1 MNRKEAL
8 KKLGLSFGVV
18 IASPVLFHAS
28 CTKRSTTHF
37 FNELEL
43 QLLIET
49 CDIII
54 PGTNILPKA
63 SQAGVAE
70 YIDHYI
76 ADMVEDDEQINLK
89 SFMQQYMRAI
99 NPEKPI
105 EYWVENTFSADWNT
119 KNDWYDEINNF
130 EKSTKDGEKSKISD
144 EVAIFAL
151 LTNLKSLMIRA
162 YRGSELVGEQFLA
175 YDPIPGRHIGCID
188 LDEATGGKS
197 WSL

>member
-1 MNRKEAL
+1 MNRREAL
-8 KKLGLSFGVV
+8 QKLGLSFGVI

-28 CTKRSTTHF
+28 CSKKSTTYF

-49 CDIII
+49 SNVII
-54 PGTNILPKA
+54 PGTGDLPKA
-63 SQAGVAE
+63 SDVGVAE
-70 YIDHYI
+70 YIDHYV
-76 ADMVEDDEQINLK
+76 ADIVEDNEQKQLRV
-89 SFMQQYMRAI
+89 FMQQYMKAI
-99 NPEKPI
+99 SPEKPV
-105 EYWVENTFSADWNT
+105 EYWVEHSFSADWNT

>member
-1 MNRKEAL
+1 MNRREAL
-8 KKLGLSFGVV
+8 QKLGLSFGII

-28 CTKRSTTHF
+28 CSKKSTTYF

-49 CDIII
+49 SNVII
-54 PGTNILPKA
+54 PGTGDLPKA
-63 SQAGVAE
+63 SDVGVAE
-70 YIDHYI
+70 YIDHYV
-76 ADMVEDDEQINLK
+76 ADIVEDNEQTQLRV
-89 SFMQQYMRAI
+89 FMQQYMKAI
-99 NPEKPI
+99 SPEKPV

>member
-1 MNRKEAL
+1 MNRREAL
-8 KKLGLSFGVV
+8 QKLGLSFGVI

-28 CTKRSTTHF
+28 CSKKSTTYF

-49 CDIII
+49 SNVII
-54 PGTNILPKA
+54 PGTGDLPKA
-63 SQAGVAE
+63 SDVGVAE
-70 YIDHYI
+70 YIDHYV
-76 ADMVEDDEQINLK
+76 ADIVEDNEQKQLRV
-89 SFMQQYMRAI
+89 FMQQYMKAI
-99 NPEKPI
+99 SPEKPI
-105 EYWVENTFSADWNT
+105 KYWVENTFSADWNT

>member
-28 CTKRSTTHF
+28 CSKKSTTYF

-49 CDIII
+49 SDIII
-54 PGTNILPKA
+54 PGTNELPKA
-63 SQAGVAE
+63 SAVGVAE
-70 YIDHYI
+70 YIDHYV
-76 ADMVEDDEQINLK
+76 ADIIEDDEQNNIK
-89 SFMQQYMRAI
+89 SFMQQYMGAI
-99 NPEKPI
+99 NAEKPI
-105 EYWVENTFSADWNT
+105 EYWVENTFKADWDT
-119 KNDWYDEINNF
+119 RDQWHDEINNF
-130 EKSTKDGEKSKISD
+130 ETSIRQGLKAEISD
-144 EVAIFAL
+144 EIAIFAL

-188 LDEATGGKS
+188 LDEATGGRI

>member
-1 MNRKEAL
+1 
-8 KKLGLSFGVV
+8 
-18 IASPVLFHAS
+18 
-28 CTKRSTTHF
+28 
-37 FNELEL
+37 
-43 QLLIET
+43 
-49 CDIII
+49 
-54 PGTNILPKA
+54 
-63 SQAGVAE
+63 
-70 YIDHYI
+70 
-76 ADMVEDDEQINLK
+76 
-89 SFMQQYMRAI
+89 MQQYMRAI

-105 EYWVENTFSADWNT
+105 EYWVEKTFSADWNT

-175 YDPIPGRHIGCID
+175 YDPIPGRYIGCID
-188 LDEATGGKS
+188 LNEATGGKS